1 MIVSEW
7 VDVTIQAA
15 AGGDQQMIATVDQIE
30 LMTAD
35 VGLNVTL
42 HLAVDDAVVVRPL
55 EQANDVLWLC
65 EKSKYSQ
72 MMIHA
77 RTNWTIGVHLPRL
90 RESRL
95 N

>member
-7 VDVTIQAA
+7 VDVTIQAT

-65 EKSKYSQ
+65 EKSK
-72 MMIHA
+72 
-77 RTNWTIGVHLPRL
+77 
-90 RESRL
+90 
-95 N
+95 

>member
-65 EKSKYSQ
+65 EKSK
-72 MMIHA
+72 
-77 RTNWTIGVHLPRL
+77 
-90 RESRL
+90 
-95 N
+95 